1 MELGR
6 IGWEEMSILNKRCE
20 VSLESIG
27 RKEKTSNILYGDT
40 ISNHRVEKCT
50 KAFTRNI

>member
-6 IGWEEMSILNKRCE
+6 IGLEEMSILKKRCE

-27 RKEKTSNILYGDT
+27 RKEKTSNTIYRDT

-50 KAFTRNI
+50 KAITRNI